1 VNKIVKKPAV
11 KNFKNTGKRDFLT
24 VRDLSAE
31 ELEHIFKRAAAYKRM
46 GARPLAS
53 MGVRPLASMGVRP
66 LAVVL
71 PLAGMSIG
79 LIFEKAST
87 RTRISFEVGVYQLGA
102 QPIYIKPEDS
112 QMGRGETVADTARV
126 FSRYLHGVIIRTF
139 EHSLIE
145 EFARHASI
153 PVINGLTDTH
163 HPCQALAD
171 AMTIF
176 ERKGAFKGVKV
187 VYVGD
192 GNNVANSLIEISARL
207 GMDLTVACPKGYEP
221 DDEILKAAKKEHK
234 SIRITNDPVKAAK
247 GADVLYTDVWV
258 SMGDNKINAAR
269 KRQALKK
276 YQINDKL
283 LEAAAPDVIVLHCLP
298 AHRGQEI
305 TDEVMDGPQSA
316 VFDQAENRLHT
327 QKAVLEMFMSPDAG
341 TGN

>member
-1 VNKIVKKPAV
+1 
-11 KNFKNTGKRDFLT
+11 
-24 VRDLSAE
+24 
-31 ELEHIFKRAAAYKRM
+31 
-46 GARPLAS
+46 
-53 MGVRPLASMGVRP
+53 
-66 LAVVL
+66 
-71 PLAGMSIG
+71 MSVG
-79 LIFEKAST
+79 LIFFKAST
-87 RTRISFEVGVYQLGA
+87 RTRISFEVGVHQLGA

-112 QMGRGETVADTARV
+112 QMGRGESIADTARV
-126 FSRYLHGVIIRTF
+126 FSRYLHGVVIRTF

-221 DDEILKAAKKEHK
+221 DEGILKAAKKEHK
-234 SIRITNDPVKAAK
+234 GIRIMNDPVKAAK

-258 SMGDNKINAAR
+258 SMGDNKVNAAR
-269 KRQALKK
+269 KKQALKK
-276 YQINDKL
+276 FQINDKL
-283 LEAAAPDVIVLHCLP
+283 LEAAAPDAIVLHCLP
-298 AHRGQEI
+298 AHRGREI

-327 QKAVLEMFMSPDAG
+327 QKAVMEMIMAPHDIIGAGGRTPIGEADASISEEAAASKDRIRG
-341 TGN
+341 DF

>member
-1 VNKIVKKPAV
+1 
-11 KNFKNTGKRDFLT
+11 
-24 VRDLSAE
+24 
-31 ELEHIFKRAAAYKRM
+31 M
-46 GARPLAS
+46 
-53 MGVRPLASMGVRP
+53 
-66 LAVVL
+66 

-87 RTRISFEVGVYQLGA
+87 RTRISFEVGVHQLGA

-126 FSRYLHGVIIRTF
+126 FSRYLHGVVIRTF
-139 EHSLIE
+139 EHSRIE
-145 EFARHASI
+145 EFARHAVF

-171 AMTIF
+171 AMTIL
-176 ERKGAFKGVKV
+176 ERKGALKGVRV

-221 DDEILKAAKKEHK
+221 DEGILKAARKEHK
-234 SIRITNDPVKAAK
+234 GIRITNDPVKAAK

-258 SMGDNKINAAR
+258 SMGDKVYISR
-269 KRQALKK
+269 KRQALRK
-276 YQINDKL
+276 YQINEKL
-283 LEAAAPDVIVLHCLP
+283 LAAAAPDAIVLHCLP

-305 TDEVMDGPQSA
+305 TDEVIDGPQSA
-316 VFDQAENRLHT
+316 VFEQAENRLHT
-327 QKAVLEMFMSPDAG
+327 QKAVLEMFMAPHYIIDAG